1 MGESMDI
8 FTLSFWAI
16 SIILFVI
23 SITKDK
29 KKTIIA
35 MKKSKSMMKNM
46 IGEILGIIFLIG
58 LVLTFI
64 PPETIKAFLGSSN
77 LHL

>member
-1 MGESMDI
+1 MKIALSKLDLKLRMGESMDI

-35 MKKSKSMMKNM
+35 MKKSKSMMKN
-46 IGEILGIIFLIG
+46 I
-58 LVLTFI
+58 
-64 PPETIKAFLGSSN
+64 
-77 LHL
+77 

>member
-1 MGESMDI
+1 MDI

-46 IGEILGIIFLIG
+46 IGEILGIIFLIDWYW
-58 LVLTFI
+58 
-64 PPETIKAFLGSSN
+64 
-77 LHL
+77 HLFHLRQ